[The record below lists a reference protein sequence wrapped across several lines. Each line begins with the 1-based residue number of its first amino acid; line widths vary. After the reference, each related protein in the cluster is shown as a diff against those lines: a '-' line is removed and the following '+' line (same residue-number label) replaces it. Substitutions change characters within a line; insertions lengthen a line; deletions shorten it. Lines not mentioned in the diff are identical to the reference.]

1 MSSQKQSM
9 GADMGAMKNLIIDI
23 ESTMLDSSLKLSNA
37 IVDFAEYETYEEIA
51 REVKDRMQTIIDIFE
66 MTRS

>member
-37 IVDFAEYETYEEIA
+37 IVDFADYETYEEIA
-51 REVKDRMQTIIDIFE
+51 RDVKERMQTIIDIFE